1 MEETKID
8 INNEIAINI
17 VMDNIAKLTQEYSF
31 EKDEQKSKKL
41 KERINVLNKIKDEI
55 YLGNKEI
62 INKVLEKNEKGIL

>member
-8 INNEIAINI
+8 INNEMAINI

-31 EKDEQKSKKL
+31 EKDEQKSKEL
-41 KERINVLNKIKDEI
+41 KEKINVLNKIKNEI

-62 INKVLEKNEKGIL
+62 INRVLEKNEKGIL

>member
-31 EKDEQKSKKL
+31 EKDEQKSTDL
-41 KERINVLNKIKDEI
+41 K
-55 YLGNKEI
+55 
-62 INKVLEKNEKGIL
+62 